1 MSATPAPAEPL
12 LGCGNCLQPM
22 QRLTLAGHYGHS
34 VDLDLCRGCDLI
46 WFDGS
51 ETALLSG
58 PALLDLIGHMA
69 SARALPHELMRPE
82 ARCPR
87 CAGAL
92 RLAHNQSRWGKS
104 SQLQCIR
111 RHGAYQSFA
120 QFLEEKGLLRPMSLV
135 DRAKLMRDRGRIECV
150 NCGGEVGKAD
160 ERCPWCR
167 SIPSLLDIA
176 RLAHAL
182 DPLDTIEPPGVYQA
196 PARQGALQ
204 CAACGAALPAGET
217 ISCSQCGAT
226 LAITSL
232 GEANDQVQAL
242 APALRAAA
250 AKPSPVVVKRRLDAI
265 DADLPRRRE
274 WIAQMEA
281 DAERARSGLGGSSRL
296 GGGSEDHDWGSLLHR
311 GTNPVRAVLIAL
323 AIWFVW
329 HFWR

>member
-1 MSATPAPAEPL
+1 
-12 LGCGNCLQPM
+12 M
-22 QRLTLAGHYGHS
+22 QRLALAGHYGHG
-34 VDLDLCRGCDLI
+34 VDLDMCRSCDLV
-46 WFDGS
+46 WFDDT
-51 ETALLSG
+51 ETAQLSG
-58 PALLDLIGHMA
+58 PALLELIGHMA
-69 SARALPHELMRPE
+69 SARALPHELLRPE

-92 RLAHNQSRWGKS
+92 AIVHNQSRWGKS
-104 SQLQCIR
+104 SQLQCVR

-120 QFLEEKGLLRPMSLV
+120 QFLEEKGLLRPMSVV
-135 DRAKLMRDRGRIECV
+135 DRARLLRDRGRIECV
-150 NCGGEVGKAD
+150 NCGGEVGKDD

-182 DPLDTIEPPGVYQA
+182 DPLDTIEPPAVFRTA
-196 PARQGALQ
+196 ARQGALQ
-204 CAACGAALPAGET
+204 CAACGAALPEGET

-232 GEANDQVQAL
+232 AEANAEVQAL

-250 AKPSPVVVKRRLDAI
+250 ERPSAQVVKRRLDAL
-265 DADLPRRRE
+265 DEDLPRRRE
-274 WIAQMEA
+274 WIAGMEA
-281 DAERARSGLGGSSRL
+281 DAAESRHAAGAGGFI
-296 GGGSEDHDWGSLLHR
+296 GGRRDDVEWEPLLR
-311 GTNPVRAVLIAL
+311 GIGTPVRVVLAAL